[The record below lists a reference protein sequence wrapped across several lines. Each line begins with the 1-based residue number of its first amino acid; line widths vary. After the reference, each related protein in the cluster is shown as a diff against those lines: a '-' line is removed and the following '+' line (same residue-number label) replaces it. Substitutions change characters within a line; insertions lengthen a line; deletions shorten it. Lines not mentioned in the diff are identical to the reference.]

1 MSEATLTPEELEQ
14 IETVYA
20 NNAGGRT
27 EGVDPLI
34 IYYLVNVVPRL
45 IATVRAARAE
55 LAQHAALVAAARE
68 YAAAMHRHAVACESV
83 SEGRDA
89 EYYEAMSAEKR
100 LVAAALA
107 VQPAESEGE

>member
-27 EGVDPLI
+27 EGVDPLV

-68 YAAAMHRHAVACESV
+68 WQAARSALYDKPLSDTADDYQCEQRYA
-83 SEGRDA
+83 DA
-89 EYYEAMSAEKR
+89 IEA
-100 LVAAALA
+100 LVALA
-107 VQPAESEGE
+107 VQPAESEVGE